1 MKFHFIASEN
11 PEAKEALKVL
21 IKRYDQTKLELSDV
35 IIAIGGDGMLLKA
48 LRNSIEKN
56 KPVFGLN
63 KGNVGFLMNELSFDN
78 LENRI
83 QTARKVKM
91 HPLFMS
97 AHKINGNIFTELAV
111 NEVSILRQTHQAAH
125 LKITVDKKERL
136 NELVCDGILVSTPIG
151 STAYNL
157 SARGPI
163 IPLNANILALTPIS
177 SFRPRRWRGALLPQ
191 RVKIRIEVLNFD
203 TRPVSATADNVEA
216 RDIKYIEISTD
227 KTRKLTILHDSD
239 HSLDERIMKEQFLT

>member
-1 MKFHFIASEN
+1 M
-11 PEAKEALKVL
+11 
-21 IKRYDQTKLELSDV
+21 
-35 IIAIGGDGMLLKA
+35 
-48 LRNSIEKN
+48 
-56 KPVFGLN
+56 
-63 KGNVGFLMNELSFDN
+63 
-78 LENRI
+78 
-83 QTARKVKM
+83 
-91 HPLFMS
+91 
-97 AHKINGNIFTELAV
+97 
-111 NEVSILRQTHQAAH
+111 
-125 LKITVDKKERL
+125 
-136 NELVCDGILVSTPIG
+136 VCDGILVSTPIG

-227 KTRKLTILHDSD
+227 KTKKLTILHDSD
-239 HSLDERIMKEQFLT
+239 HSLDERIMKGAVFNINFFNKIINCFPKYNFDLFFFMNYIMSA

>member
-11 PEAKEALKVL
+11 PEAKETLKVL
-21 IKRYDQTKLELSDV
+21 IKKYDQTKLELSDV

-63 KGNVGFLMNELSFDN
+63 KGNVGFLMNKLSFDN

-216 RDIKYIEISTD
+216 RDIKYIEISSD
-227 KTRKLTILHDSD
+227 KTKKLTILHDSD

>member
-216 RDIKYIEISTD
+216 RDIKYIEISSD
-227 KTRKLTILHDSD
+227 KTKKLTILHDSD

>member
-21 IKRYDQTKLELSDV
+21 IKRYDQAKLELSDV

-216 RDIKYIEISTD
+216 RDIKNIEISTD
-227 KTRKLTILHDSD
+227 KTKKLTILHDSD

>member
-11 PEAKEALKVL
+11 PEAKEALKGL
-21 IKRYDQTKLELSDV
+21 IKRYDQAKLELSDV

-227 KTRKLTILHDSD
+227 KTKKLTILHDSD

>member
-21 IKRYDQTKLELSDV
+21 IKRYDQAKLELSDV

-56 KPVFGLN
+56 TPVFGLN

-191 RVKIRIEVLNFD
+191 RVKIRIEVLNYD

-227 KTRKLTILHDSD
+227 KTKKLTILHDSD

>member
-21 IKRYDQTKLELSDV
+21 VKRYDQAKLELSDV

-163 IPLNANILALTPIS
+163 IPLNANSLALTPIS

-227 KTRKLTILHDSD
+227 KTKKLTILHDSD

>member
-97 AHKINGNIFTELAV
+97 AHKINGNICTELAV

-203 TRPVSATADNVEA
+203 TRPVSATADNIEA

-227 KTRKLTILHDSD
+227 KTKKLTILHDSD

>member
-21 IKRYDQTKLELSDV
+21 IKRYDQAQLELSDV

-191 RVKIRIEVLNFD
+191 RVKIRIEVLNYD

-227 KTRKLTILHDSD
+227 KTKKLTILHDSD

>member
-11 PEAKEALKVL
+11 PEAKEAFKAL
-21 IKRYDQTKLELSDV
+21 IKRYNQTKLELSDV

-191 RVKIRIEVLNFD
+191 RVKIRIEVLNYD

-227 KTRKLTILHDSD
+227 KTKKLTILHDSD

>member
-21 IKRYDQTKLELSDV
+21 IKRYKQTKLELSDV

-78 LENRI
+78 LEKRI

-216 RDIKYIEISTD
+216 RNIKYIEISTD
-227 KTRKLTILHDSD
+227 KTKKLTILHDSD

>member
-63 KGNVGFLMNELSFDN
+63 KGNVGFLMNELSFEN

-227 KTRKLTILHDSD
+227 KTKKLTILHDSD

>member
-11 PEAKEALKVL
+11 PDAKEALKFL

-191 RVKIRIEVLNFD
+191 RVKIRIEVLNYD

-227 KTRKLTILHDSD
+227 KTKKLTILHDSD

>member
-21 IKRYDQTKLELSDV
+21 IKRHDQTKLELSDV

-227 KTRKLTILHDSD
+227 KTKKLTILHDSD

>member
-21 IKRYDQTKLELSDV
+21 IKRYNQTKLELSDV

-191 RVKIRIEVLNFD
+191 RVKIRIEVLNFN

-227 KTRKLTILHDSD
+227 KTKKLTILHDSD

>member
-78 LENRI
+78 LEKRI

-191 RVKIRIEVLNFD
+191 RVKIRIELLNFD

-227 KTRKLTILHDSD
+227 KTKKLTILHDSD

>member
-11 PEAKEALKVL
+11 PEAKEALKGL
-21 IKRYDQTKLELSDV
+21 IKRYDQAKLELSDV

-91 HPLFMS
+91 HTLFMS

-227 KTRKLTILHDSD
+227 KTKKLTILHDSN

>member
-136 NELVCDGILVSTPIG
+136 NKLVCDGILVSTPIG

-227 KTRKLTILHDSD
+227 KTKKLTILHDSN

>member
-21 IKRYDQTKLELSDV
+21 IKRYDQAKLELSDV

-203 TRPVSATADNVEA
+203 ARPVSATADNVEA

-227 KTRKLTILHDSD
+227 KTKKLTILHDSD

>member
-21 IKRYDQTKLELSDV
+21 IKRYDQAKLELSDV

-191 RVKIRIEVLNFD
+191 RVKIRIEVLNYD

-227 KTRKLTILHDSD
+227 KTKKLTILHDSD

>member
-11 PEAKEALKVL
+11 PEAKDALKVL
-21 IKRYDQTKLELSDV
+21 IKRYNQTKLELSDV
-35 IIAIGGDGMLLKA
+35 IIAIGGDGILLKA

-97 AHKINGNIFTELAV
+97 AHKMNGNIFTELAV

-191 RVKIRIEVLNFD
+191 RVKIRIEVLNYD

-227 KTRKLTILHDSD
+227 KTKKLTILHDSD

>member
-21 IKRYDQTKLELSDV
+21 IKRYNQTKLELSDV

-63 KGNVGFLMNELSFDN
+63 KGYVGFLMNELSFDN

-227 KTRKLTILHDSD
+227 KTKKLTILHDSD

>member
-21 IKRYDQTKLELSDV
+21 IKRYNQTKLELSDV
-35 IIAIGGDGMLLKA
+35 IIVIGGDGILLKA

-97 AHKINGNIFTELAV
+97 AHKMNGNIFTELAV
-111 NEVSILRQTHQAAH
+111 NEVSILRQTHQTAH

-227 KTRKLTILHDSD
+227 KTKKLTILHDSD

>member
-21 IKRYDQTKLELSDV
+21 IKRYDQAKLELSDV

-63 KGNVGFLMNELSFDN
+63 RGNVGFLMNELSFDN

-227 KTRKLTILHDSD
+227 KTKKLTILHDSD

>member
-21 IKRYDQTKLELSDV
+21 IKRYNQTKLELSDV

-97 AHKINGNIFTELAV
+97 AYKINGKIFTELAV

-227 KTRKLTILHDSD
+227 KTKKLTILHDSD

>member
-21 IKRYDQTKLELSDV
+21 VKRYDQAKLELSDV

-97 AHKINGNIFTELAV
+97 AHKMNGNIFTELAV

-216 RDIKYIEISTD
+216 RNIKYIEISTD
-227 KTRKLTILHDSD
+227 KTKKLTILHDSD

>member
-21 IKRYDQTKLELSDV
+21 IKRYNQTKLELSDV

-203 TRPVSATADNVEA
+203 TRPVSATTDNVEA

-227 KTRKLTILHDSD
+227 KTKKLTILHDSN

>member
-21 IKRYDQTKLELSDV
+21 IKRYDQAKLELSDV

-191 RVKIRIEVLNFD
+191 RVKIRIEVLNYD

-216 RDIKYIEISTD
+216 RAIKYIEISTD
-227 KTRKLTILHDSD
+227 KTKKLTILHDSD

>member
-21 IKRYDQTKLELSDV
+21 IKRYNQTKLELSDV

-63 KGNVGFLMNELSFDN
+63 KGNVGFLMNELSFNN

-227 KTRKLTILHDSD
+227 KTKKLTILHDSD

>member
-1 MKFHFIASEN
+1 MKFHFISSEN
-11 PEAKEALKVL
+11 PEAKEALKAL
-21 IKRYDQTKLELSDV
+21 IKRYNQTKLELSDV

-227 KTRKLTILHDSD
+227 KTKKLTILHDSD

>member
-97 AHKINGNIFTELAV
+97 VHKINGNIFTELAV

-227 KTRKLTILHDSD
+227 KTKKLTILHDSD

>member
-11 PEAKEALKVL
+11 PEAKETLKVL

-97 AHKINGNIFTELAV
+97 AHKINGNICTELAV

-227 KTRKLTILHDSD
+227 KTKKLTILHDSD